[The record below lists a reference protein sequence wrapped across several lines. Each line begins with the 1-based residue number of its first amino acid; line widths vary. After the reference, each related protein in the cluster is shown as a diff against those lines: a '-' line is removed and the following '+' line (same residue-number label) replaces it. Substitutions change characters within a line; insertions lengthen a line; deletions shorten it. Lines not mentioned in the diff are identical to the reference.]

1 MKRWATGFGLAAMFV
16 TTAWMLPALAD
27 QPDGVAKFM
36 RPKLG
41 HAQRVLEGLALE
53 DYTMIGKSAAALAKL
68 AEAAEWQV
76 LPDPEY
82 VRYSS
87 DFQRICN
94 DLAVAADKKNL
105 DAATLSYVQLAMNC
119 VDCHQHVRDVRRVAL
134 AP

>member
-1 MKRWATGFGLAAMFV
+1 M
-16 TTAWMLPALAD
+16 TAWILPSIAQ
-27 QPDGVAKFM
+27 QPEGVAKFM

-53 DYTMIGKSAAALAKL
+53 DYSMIAKSANALAKL

-82 VRYSS
+82 VRFSS
-87 DFQRICN
+87 DFQRLCN

-105 DAATLSYVQLAMNC
+105 DKATLSYVQLAMNC